1 MDDVKLAAI
10 VDAIVRE
17 LQASGAV
24 KTNGSDSAAVSSSLS
39 APSAVPVKSR
49 TAAST
54 ANLSL
59 DLPDPTLREHRYRA
73 RVKNPKDANG
83 LRALMDS
90 TTARIGVGRAG
101 PRYSTASL
109 LLFQGDHAVTQDALY
124 RDVDQTLLDQFNL
137 FTVQTKI
144 TGGKQEYLLRPD
156 LGRLLNDDAKR
167 IINEKCQKNVNIQ
180 LCVGDGL
187 SAAAI
192 EANLRQIFPVIKQGV
207 QNAGLTFGTPFF
219 IKYARVG
226 VMNDVGELIK
236 PDVVIL
242 LIGERPPVM
251 TLEERVHGVGG
262 SDQVAQRLSA
272 IGPAGPAP
280 GAVAIVERIQAP
292 LDARGEVECVQPEDS
307 DENVSILA
315 RLASDRLRGAIVED
329 LHVARVERGENGR
342 GLRCGAARVG
352 SPRVGAGQQH
362 ERREPQSHEQRCA
375 RSMTRHNSLLLSS
388 PDPRHS
394 LVRKVV

>member
-1 MDDVKLAAI
+1 MDDAKLAAI

-17 LQASGAV
+17 LQTSGAV
-24 KTNGSDSAAVSSSLS
+24 KTNGFDSAASASLSSLS
-39 APSAVPVKSR
+39 APSAIPIKPRAQSQ
-49 TAAST
+49 AS
-54 ANLSL
+54 SL
-59 DLPDPTLREHRYRA
+59 QIDLPDPTLAENRYKP
-73 RVKNPKDANG
+73 RVKNPKDPNG

-101 PRYSTASL
+101 PRYSTDSL

-124 RDVDQTLLDQFNL
+124 RDVDQKLLDQFNL
-137 FTVQTKI
+137 FTVQTRV

-167 IINEKCQKNVNIQ
+167 IINETCRKNVNIQ
-180 LCVGDGL
+180 LCLGDGL

-242 LIGERPPVM
+242 LIGERPGLGRAESM
-251 TLEERVHGVGG
+251 
-262 SDQVAQRLSA
+262 SA
-272 IGPAGPAP
+272 YMGYKPKYGDT
-280 GAVAIVERIQAP
+280 
-292 LDARGEVECVQPEDS
+292 DA
-307 DENVSILA
+307 
-315 RLASDRLRGAIVED
+315 DRDVVCNIF
-329 LHVARVERGENGR
+329 ENG
-342 GLRCGAARVG
+342 GTNPLEAGAFVVQFA
-352 SPRVGAGQQH
+352 QN
-362 ERREPQSHEQRCA
+362 
-375 RSMTRHNSLLLSS
+375 M
-388 PDPRHS
+388 
-394 LVRKVV
+394 RKSQASGVKLKLAK

>member
-1 MDDVKLAAI
+1 MDDAKLAAI

-17 LQASGAV
+17 LKESGAV
-24 KTNGSDSAAVSSSLS
+24 RPSASDSNNAPAPVSSTLS
-39 APSAVPVKSR
+39 ASSAIPIKPR
-49 TAAST
+49 AATST
-54 ANLSL
+54 ANLNI
-59 DLPDPTLREHRYRA
+59 DLPDPTLPEFRYKP
-73 RVKNPKDANG
+73 RVKNPKDAEG
-83 LRALMDS
+83 VKALIAS

-124 RDVDQTLLDQFNL
+124 RDVDQKLLDEFDL

-144 TGGKQEYLLRPD
+144 TGGKQEFLLRPD

-180 LCVGDGL
+180 LVVGDGL

-207 QNAGLTFGTPFF
+207 RNANLTFGTPFF

-242 LIGERPPVM
+242 LIGERPGLGRAESMSAYMGYKPKYGDTDADRDVVCNIFEGGG
-251 TLEERVHGVGG
+251 TNPLEAGAFVVQLAQNMRKSQASGVK
-262 SDQVAQRLSA
+262 L
-272 IGPAGPAP
+272 
-280 GAVAIVERIQAP
+280 
-292 LDARGEVECVQPEDS
+292 
-307 DENVSILA
+307 
-315 RLASDRLRGAIVED
+315 RLA
-329 LHVARVERGENGR
+329 
-342 GLRCGAARVG
+342 
-352 SPRVGAGQQH
+352 
-362 ERREPQSHEQRCA
+362 
-375 RSMTRHNSLLLSS
+375 
-388 PDPRHS
+388 
-394 LVRKVV
+394 K

>member
-1 MDDVKLAAI
+1 MDDAKLAAI

-24 KTNGSDSAAVSSSLS
+24 KTDRSEATPPAVASTLS
-39 APSAVPVKSR
+39 APSAVPLKPRPESPR
-49 TAAST
+49 EASS
-54 ANLSL
+54 LSI
-59 DLPDPTLREHRYRA
+59 DLPDPTLPEYRYKP
-73 RVKNPKDANG
+73 RVKNPKDAEG
-83 LRALMDS
+83 VKAMIAS

-124 RDVDQTLLDQFNL
+124 RDVDQKLLDQFNL
-137 FTVQTKI
+137 FTVQTRI

-156 LGRLLNDDAKR
+156 LGRLLNDEAKR

-192 EANLRQIFPVIKQGV
+192 EANLRHIFPVIKQGV
-207 QNAGLTFGTPFF
+207 QNAGFTFGTPFF

-242 LIGERPPVM
+242 LIGERPGLGRAESM
-251 TLEERVHGVGG
+251 
-262 SDQVAQRLSA
+262 SA
-272 IGPAGPAP
+272 YMGYKPKYGDT
-280 GAVAIVERIQAP
+280 
-292 LDARGEVECVQPEDS
+292 DA
-307 DENVSILA
+307 
-315 RLASDRLRGAIVED
+315 DRDVVCNIF
-329 LHVARVERGENGR
+329 ENG
-342 GLRCGAARVG
+342 GTNPLEAGAFVVQLA
-352 SPRVGAGQQH
+352 QK
-362 ERREPQSHEQRCA
+362 
-375 RSMTRHNSLLLSS
+375 M
-388 PDPRHS
+388 
-394 LVRKVV
+394 RKSQASGVKLKLAKS